1 MAIAPT
7 WTQGNQQNITNYGLG
22 NGLANIGAGQA
33 DCGQY
38 AAGVGQG
45 NYLVGS
51 INPWTGVRQPL
62 AARTPQDFDGAHA
75 MTGTFFGAL
84 PIPAAA
90 QGVAFIDRNAAHSFH
105 YGRLLPGGAISMTD
119 ANQAA
124 QPGMGG
130 TFAAFDANMNARAQ
144 AGVQQIQHLANR
156 AEFVRYCNDYYHPGR
171 QEYYFVYFG

>member
-1 MAIAPT
+1 MAMAPT
-7 WTQGNQQNITNYGLG
+7 WTQGNQQDIANSVLR

-51 INPWTGVRQPL
+51 INPATGARQPL
-62 AARTPQDFDGAHA
+62 AARTPPAFDATHSQIGVI
-75 MTGTFFGAL
+75 FSAL

-90 QGVAFIDRNAAHSFH
+90 QGVAFNDGHAAHSFH
-105 YGRLLPGGAISMTD
+105 YGRLHPGGAISMTD

-144 AGVQQIQHLANR
+144 AGVQQIQHPANR